1 MREYIDKQGFLSA
14 LEKQINY
21 FAVRNR
27 TTEENVVKQIFA
39 FVEAI
44 PADDVRENAR
54 GKWIPDAEDLEWG
67 NSLIRYRCSKCKE
80 RPIFDNKDYK
90 FILTK
95 FCPNCGADMLRK
107 KK

>member
-21 FAVRNR
+21 FVVRNR

-44 PADDVRENAR
+44 PADDVRENVR
-54 GKWIPDAEDLEWG
+54 GEWIGKPKQE
-67 NSLIRYRCSKCKE
+67 NVFCRICSNCNQYS
-80 RPIFDNKDYK
+80 PVSFHCI
-90 FILTK
+90 
-95 FCPNCGADMLRK
+95 NCGADMCSK
-107 KK
+107 K